1 MDLILA
7 MVVMLVMAETLVMA
21 VVTKMTDM
29 VLAVEPTVVLGIT
42 TI

>member
-1 MDLILA
+1 MDLMLA
-7 MVVMLVMAETLVMA
+7 MVVMLVMAKTLVMA